1 MDLPDKIL
9 LTKITLKH
17 LYLDK
22 KSKEQTTNIIKPK
35 YKLAGN
41 SLPDIGMYFFYVLT
55 KTSATGKAKFT
66 LVIRQTDWE
75 NKIVGPYLTEP
86 ASYCDLTKFELLGPS
101 DLLGKFRDKENG
113 FPYIAKLCEMK
124 FQELRKIQTKIQKNS
139 LISRDT
145 KSIVVRGMSKA
156 VDQIASKLGIKK

>member
-9 LTKITLKH
+9 LGKITLKH

-22 KSKEQTTNIIKPK
+22 KSKEPTTNIIKCK

-41 SLPDIGMYFFYVLT
+41 SLPDLGMYFFYIL
-55 KTSATGKAKFT
+55 TSAMGKKHFT
-66 LVIRQTDWE
+66 LAIGQTDWE

-86 ASYCDLTKFELLGPS
+86 TSYCDLRKYELLDPS
-101 DLLGKFRDKENG
+101 TLIGKFRDKENG

-124 FQELRKIQTKIQKNS
+124 YKELRKIQAKIGKHP

-145 KSIVVRGMSKA
+145 KSIINRGMSEA
-156 VDQIASKLGIKK
+156 FDQIASKLGIK

>member
-22 KSKEQTTNIIKPK
+22 KSKEQTTNIIKAK

-66 LVIRQTDWE
+66 LIIRQTDLE

-124 FQELRKIQTKIQKNS
+124 YKELIKIQTKINKYPY
-139 LISRDT
+139 ISRDT
-145 KSIVVRGMSKA
+145 KTIINRGMA
-156 VDQIASKLGIKK
+156 ETIDQIASKLGIK

>member
-1 MDLPDKIL
+1 LDLPDKTIL
-9 LTKITLKH
+9 NKITLKH

-22 KSKEQTTNIIKPK
+22 KSKEQATNIMKRK

-41 SLPDIGMYFFYVLT
+41 SLSDIGMYFFYVLT
-55 KTSATGKAKFT
+55 KSPGTGKAKFT
-66 LVIRQTDWE
+66 LAIKQTDWE
-75 NKIVGPYLTEP
+75 EKIVGPYLTEP

-101 DLLGKFRDKENG
+101 DLLGKFRDKDNG

-124 FQELRKIQTKIQKNS
+124 YKELIKIQSKIIKYP

-145 KSIVVRGMSKA
+145 KAIINRGMA
-156 VDQIASKLGIKK
+156 ETIDQIASKLGIE